1 MTPNVM
7 SNPRAGPPHSPARA
21 KPLQPFPDYLRSGL
35 LACVRLQLANFYADT
50 EQVPLN
56 LNALDTT
63 ALRFHAHDVVTS
75 VAKDHVAGDAASHVA
90 A

>member
-1 MTPNVM
+1 MWGT
-7 SNPRAGPPHSPARA
+7 PPHPPAKA

-35 LACVRLQLANFYADT
+35 LACGRHQLASFYADT
-50 EQVPLN
+50 EQVPPN

-63 ALRFHAHDVVTS
+63 ALRFHAHDVVAG

-90 A
+90 AQK